1 MRNDN
6 VDNDSKKS
14 VGVLKKV
21 LSVIKFKEANI
32 LIALVVLCL
41 FFYFMNNVFFIPAN
55 LQIISRWMSNF
66 ALLGIGETLVIITG
80 GIDLS
85 LGSMVAFTNML
96 VAYLMVDMGLPI
108 WLSIIIV
115 LSVSCLIGLFH
126 GVFVTKLR
134 VPAFIITLGTLM
146 WARGLASYIKRG
158 WIISGLPESFLFFG
172 QGKVFGIPFQFLVL
186 IVIALIVAFILRFTA
201 LGRYIFAV
209 GGNIEAARLSGVH
222 IDRVRIFC
230 YMASSFIAGI
240 TGIIIASRLSEGN
253 PATGGSW
260 ELWAI
265 AASVIGGT
273 SLFGGRGTILGTVIG
288 ASIMGVVVNGMVLIR
303 VSSYLQDVVLGVILI
318 IAVTYDTIRR
328 RKEL

>member
-1 MRNDN
+1 MKNDN
-6 VDNDSKKS
+6 VDSGSKKF
-14 VGVLKKV
+14 VGVLKKA
-21 LSVIKFKEANI
+21 LSAIKFKEANI
-32 LIALVVLCL
+32 LIALIVLCL
-41 FFYFMNNVFFIPAN
+41 FFYFMNNVFFTPAN

-96 VAYLMVDMGLPI
+96 VAFLMVDMGLPI

-115 LSVSCLIGLFH
+115 LVISCLIGLFH

-158 WIISGLPESFLFFG
+158 WIISGLPESFFFIG
-172 QGKVFGIPFQFLVL
+172 QGEIFGVPFQFLVL
-186 IVIALIVAFILRFTA
+186 IVIAIIVAFILRFTA

-230 YMASSFIAGI
+230 YISSSFIAGI

-288 ASIMGVVVNGMVLIR
+288 ASIMGVVVNGMVLTR
-303 VSSYLQDVVLGVILI
+303 VSSYLQDVVLGIILI
-318 IAVTYDTIRR
+318 IAVTYDTVRR

>member
-1 MRNDN
+1 MKNN
-6 VDNDSKKS
+6 STSGDSNKF
-14 VGVLKKV
+14 VGALKKV
-21 LSVIKFKEANI
+21 TSIIKFKEANI
-32 LIALVVLCL
+32 LVALIVLCL
-41 FFYFMNNVFFIPAN
+41 FFYFMNNVFFTSAN

-108 WLSIIIV
+108 WLSIVIV
-115 LSVSCLIGLFH
+115 LLVSCLIGLFH

-158 WIISGLPESFLFFG
+158 WIISGLPESFFFIG
-172 QGKVFGIPFQFLVL
+172 QGEVLGVPFQFLVL
-186 IVIALIVAFILRFTA
+186 IVIALIVAFVLRFTA

-230 YMASSFIAGI
+230 YMTSSFIAGI

-288 ASIMGVVVNGMVLIR
+288 ASIMGVVVNGMVLTR
-303 VSSYLQDVVLGVILI
+303 VSSYLQDVVLGIILI
-318 IAVTYDTIRR
+318 IAVTYDTVRR

>member
-1 MRNDN
+1 MKNDN
-6 VDNDSKKS
+6 VNSNSEKSTGLPKKI
-14 VGVLKKV
+14 
-21 LSVIKFKEANI
+21 LSAIKFKEANI
-32 LIALVVLCL
+32 IIALIILCL
-41 FFYFMNNVFFIPAN
+41 FFYYMNHVFFTPAN
-55 LQIISRWMSNF
+55 LQIISRWLTNF

-96 VAYLMVDMGLPI
+96 VAFLMVDMGLPI

-115 LSVSCLIGLFH
+115 LIVSILIGLYH
-126 GVFVTKLR
+126 GIFVTKLQ
-134 VPAFIITLGTLM
+134 VPPFIITLGTLM

-158 WIISGLPESFLFFG
+158 WIISGLPESFFFIG
-172 QGKVFGIPFQFLVL
+172 QGEIYGIPFQFLVL
-186 IVIALIVAFILRFTA
+186 IVIALIVGFILRFTA

-222 IDRVRIFC
+222 IDNVRIFC
-230 YMASSFIAGI
+230 YVSSSFIAGI
-240 TGIIIASRLSEGN
+240 TGVIVASRLSEGN

-265 AASVIGGT
+265 AAAVIGGT

-288 ASIMGVVVNGMVLIR
+288 ASIMGVIVNGMVLTR
-303 VSSYLQDVVLGVILI
+303 VSSYLQDVVLGIILI
-318 IAVTYDTIRR
+318 TAVTYDTTRQRR
-328 RKEL
+328 EL

>member
-6 VDNDSKKS
+6 VDNGSKKS

-21 LSVIKFKEANI
+21 LSAIKFKEANI

-41 FFYFMNNVFFIPAN
+41 FFYFMNDIFFIPAN
-55 LQIISRWMSNF
+55 LQIILRWMSNF

-115 LSVSCLIGLFH
+115 LLVSCLIGLFH

-146 WARGLASYIKRG
+146 WARGL
-158 WIISGLPESFLFFG
+158 
-172 QGKVFGIPFQFLVL
+172 
-186 IVIALIVAFILRFTA
+186 
-201 LGRYIFAV
+201 
-209 GGNIEAARLSGVH
+209 LSREV
-222 IDRVRIFC
+222 
-230 YMASSFIAGI
+230 
-240 TGIIIASRLSEGN
+240 
-253 PATGGSW
+253 P
-260 ELWAI
+260 
-265 AASVIGGT
+265 
-273 SLFGGRGTILGTVIG
+273 
-288 ASIMGVVVNGMVLIR
+288 
-303 VSSYLQDVVLGVILI
+303 
-318 IAVTYDTIRR
+318 
-328 RKEL
+328 

>member
-1 MRNDN
+1 MKNN
-6 VDNDSKKS
+6 KVDSGSKKF

-21 LSVIKFKEANI
+21 LSIIKFKEANI
-32 LIALVVLCL
+32 LIALIVLCL
-41 FFYFMNNVFFIPAN
+41 FFYFLNHVFFTSAN
-55 LQIISRWMSNF
+55 LQIISRWMTNF

-96 VAYLMVDMGLPI
+96 VAFLMVDVGLPI

-115 LSVSCLIGLFH
+115 LVVSCLIGLFH
-126 GVFVTKLR
+126 GIFVTKLR

-158 WIISGLPESFLFFG
+158 WIISGLPESFFFIG
-172 QGKVFGIPFQFLVL
+172 QGEIFGIPFQFLVL
-186 IVIALIVAFILRFTA
+186 IVIALIIAFILRFTA

-222 IDRVRIFC
+222 IDKVRIFC
-230 YMASSFIAGI
+230 YISSSFIAGV

-265 AASVIGGT
+265 AAAVIGGT
-273 SLFGGRGTILGTVIG
+273 SLFGGKGTILGTVIG

-303 VSSYLQDVVLGVILI
+303 VSSYLQDVVLGIILI

-328 RKEL
+328 RREL

>member
-1 MRNDN
+1 
-6 VDNDSKKS
+6 
-14 VGVLKKV
+14 
-21 LSVIKFKEANI
+21 
-32 LIALVVLCL
+32 
-41 FFYFMNNVFFIPAN
+41 MNHVFFTPAN
-55 LQIISRWMSNF
+55 LQIISRWLTNF

-96 VAYLMVDMGLPI
+96 VAFLMVDMGLPI

-115 LSVSCLIGLFH
+115 LIVSILIGLYH
-126 GVFVTKLR
+126 GIFVTKLQ
-134 VPAFIITLGTLM
+134 VPPFIITLGTLM

-158 WIISGLPESFLFFG
+158 WIISGLPESFFFIG
-172 QGKVFGIPFQFLVL
+172 QGEIYGIPFQFLVL
-186 IVIALIVAFILRFTA
+186 IVIALIVGFILRFTA

-222 IDRVRIFC
+222 IDNVRIFC
-230 YMASSFIAGI
+230 YVSSSFIAGI
-240 TGIIIASRLSEGN
+240 TGVIVASRLSEGN

-265 AASVIGGT
+265 AAAVIGGT

-288 ASIMGVVVNGMVLIR
+288 ASIMGVIVNGMVLTR
-303 VSSYLQDVVLGVILI
+303 VSSYLQDVVLGIILI
-318 IAVTYDTIRR
+318 TAVTYDTTRQRR
-328 RKEL
+328 EL

>member
-6 VDNDSKKS
+6 VDSGSKKS

-21 LSVIKFKEANI
+21 LSAIKFKEANI

-41 FFYFMNNVFFIPAN
+41 FFYFMNKGFFIPAN

-96 VAYLMVDMGLPI
+96 VAYLMVDMGLPV
-108 WLSIIIV
+108 WVSIIIV
-115 LSVSCLIGLFH
+115 LLVSCLIGLFH

-186 IVIALIVAFILRFTA
+186 IVVALIVAFILRFTA

-288 ASIMGVVVNGMVLIR
+288 ASIMGVVVNGMVWIR

-318 IAVTYDTIRR
+318 IAVTYDTVRR

>member
-1 MRNDN
+1 MKNN
-6 VDNDSKKS
+6 NTSGGSNKF
-14 VGVLKKV
+14 VGALKKV
-21 LSVIKFKEANI
+21 TSVIKFKEANI
-32 LIALVVLCL
+32 LIALIVLCL
-41 FFYFMNNVFFIPAN
+41 FFYFMNNVFFTSAN

-108 WLSIIIV
+108 WLSIVIV
-115 LSVSCLIGLFH
+115 LAVSCLIGLSH

-158 WIISGLPESFLFFG
+158 WIISGLPESFYFIG
-172 QGKVFGIPFQFLVL
+172 QGEVLGVPFQFLVL
-186 IVIALIVAFILRFTA
+186 IVIALTVAFILRFTA

-230 YMASSFIAGI
+230 YITSSFIAGI
-240 TGIIIASRLSEGN
+240 TGVIIASRLSEGN

-288 ASIMGVVVNGMVLIR
+288 ASIMGVVVNGMVLTR

-318 IAVTYDTIRR
+318 IAVTYDTVRR

>member
-1 MRNDN
+1 MKNN
-6 VDNDSKKS
+6 NINDSKKPAIS
-14 VGVLKKV
+14 YNKL
-21 LSVIKFKEANI
+21 LSFIKFKEANI
-32 LIALVVLCL
+32 LIALVFLCL
-41 FFYFMNNVFFIPAN
+41 FFYFMNNVFFSAAN
-55 LQIISRWMSNF
+55 FQIISRWVTNF

-108 WLSIIIV
+108 SVSIIIV
-115 LSVSCLIGLFH
+115 LIISGLIGLFH
-126 GVFVTKLR
+126 GIFVTKLR

-146 WARGLASYIKRG
+146 WARGMASYIKRG
-158 WIISGLPESFLFFG
+158 WIISGLPESFYFIG
-172 QGKVFGIPFQFLVL
+172 QGELFGIPFQL
-186 IVIALIVAFILRFTA
+186 FILIFLAIIVSFILHYTA

-222 IDRVRIFC
+222 IDTVRIFC
-230 YMASSFIAGI
+230 YVSSSFIAGI

-273 SLFGGRGTILGTVIG
+273 SLFGGRGTVLGTIIG
-288 ASIMGVVVNGMVLIR
+288 AAIMGVVVNGMVLIR
-303 VSSYLQDVVLGVILI
+303 VSSYLQDVVLGIILV

-328 RKEL
+328 RGRP

>member
-1 MRNDN
+1 MKDDN
-6 VDNDSKKS
+6 TTGGLKKF
-14 VGVLKKV
+14 VGPLKKV
-21 LSVIKFKEANI
+21 VSVLKFKEANI
-32 LIALVVLCL
+32 LIALIVLCL
-41 FFYFMNNVFFIPAN
+41 FFYFMNNVFFTPPN

-108 WLSIIIV
+108 WLSIVIV
-115 LSVSCLIGLFH
+115 LIVSCLIGLLH
-126 GVFVTKLR
+126 GVFVTKLK

-146 WARGLASYIKRG
+146 WARGLASYIRRG
-158 WIISGLPESFLFFG
+158 WIISGLPESFFFIG
-172 QGKVFGIPFQFLVL
+172 QGEVLGVPFQFLVL
-186 IVIALIVAFILRFTA
+186 IVIALTVAFILRFTT

-230 YMASSFIAGI
+230 YMTSSFIAGI

-288 ASIMGVVVNGMVLIR
+288 ASIMGVVVNGMVLTR
-303 VSSYLQDVVLGVILI
+303 VSSYLQDVVLGIILI
-318 IAVTYDTIRR
+318 IAVTYDTVRR

>member
-1 MRNDN
+1 MKDN
-6 VDNDSKKS
+6 NTTGGLKKF
-14 VGVLKKV
+14 VGALKKV
-21 LSVIKFKEANI
+21 GSVLKFKEANI
-32 LIALVVLCL
+32 LIALIALCL
-41 FFYFMNNVFFIPAN
+41 FFYFMNNVFFTAAN

-96 VAYLMVDMGLPI
+96 VAFFMVDMGLPI
-108 WLSIIIV
+108 WLSIVIV
-115 LSVSCLIGLFH
+115 LAVSCLIGLFH
-126 GVFVTKLR
+126 GIFVTKLR

-158 WIISGLPESFLFFG
+158 WIISGLPESFFFIG
-172 QGKVFGIPFQFLVL
+172 QGEVFGVPFQFLIL

-230 YMASSFIAGI
+230 YMTSSFIAGI

-288 ASIMGVVVNGMVLIR
+288 ASIMGVVVNGMVLTR
-303 VSSYLQDVVLGVILI
+303 VSSYLQDVVLGIILI

>member
-1 MRNDN
+1 MNNDN
-6 VDNDSKKS
+6 GVNDPNKFVKI
-14 VGVLKKV
+14 LKKTANT
-21 LSVIKFKEANI
+21 LKFKEVNI
-32 LIALVVLCL
+32 LIALIFLCV
-41 FFYFMNNVFFIPAN
+41 FFYLMNNVFFTTAN
-55 LQIISRWMSNF
+55 FQIISRWVTNF

-85 LGSMVAFTNML
+85 LGSMVAFTNMV

-108 WLSIIIV
+108 SVSIIIV
-115 LSVSCLIGLFH
+115 LIISALIGLFH
-126 GVFVTKLR
+126 GIFVTKLN

-158 WIISGLPESFLFFG
+158 WIISGLSDKFLFIA
-172 QGKVFGIPFQFLVL
+172 QGEVLGIPFQFLIL

-222 IDRVRIFC
+222 VNNVRIFC

-273 SLFGGRGTILGTVIG
+273 SLFGGRGTILGAVIG
-288 ASIMGVVVNGMVLIR
+288 ATIMGVVVNGMVLIR
-303 VSSYLQDVVLGVILI
+303 VSSYLQDVVLGIILV
-318 IAVTYDTIRR
+318 IAVTYDTMR
-328 RKEL
+328 RKGKP